1 MIIPHSL
8 SLDGDWYMKVGDEIY
23 HPDLGVLKVLDWGDP
38 SLLTVVKKEDERQMP
53 FKIGKQPGWRKTDAG
68 GMEKTEAYSEGVDM
82 AKEGKPKMSEEEFV
96 VRAIE
101 KLRKQPYKGI
111 HTVYSGFNQ
120 AFKEYFG
127 TNPVEMTQRLAK
139 EGKIVVRPVR
149 GGVMLYLPQDAPE
162 PGGDALAKI
171 LDED

>member
-1 MIIPHSL
+1 MIIPHAL

-23 HPDLGVLKVLDWGDP
+23 HPDLGALKVLDWSDP
-38 SLLTVVKKEDERQMP
+38 SLLTVVKKEDERQNP
-53 FKIGKQPGWRKTDAG
+53 FKIGKQSGWRRIDG
-68 GMEKTEAYSEGVDM
+68 GGTEKKEPNAEGVDM
-82 AKEGKPKMSEEEFV
+82 AKEGKPKLSEEEFV

-149 GGVMLYLPQDAPE
+149 GGVMLYLPQDAPA